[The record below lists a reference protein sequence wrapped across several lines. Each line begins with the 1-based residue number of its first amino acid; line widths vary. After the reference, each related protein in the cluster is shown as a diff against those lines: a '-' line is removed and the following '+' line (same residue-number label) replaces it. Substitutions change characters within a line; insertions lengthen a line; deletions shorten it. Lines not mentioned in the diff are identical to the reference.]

1 MFVEATCG
9 NDCFVR
15 PLCLAICQVTRPK
28 PIRVRGGWRSLVAW
42 LALGV
47 CLCPQGPM
55 GGRAARAGMWAPS
68 KESALVHSLRSSGN
82 QIHHSCFTCT
92 CMTDPTSSTQP
103 PKLIKPSCGFPA
115 KWLIQHCPSSCHNAP
130 KSLLCWRSLSYIAYN
145 IFPTIAK
152 TCQRLTFLMNSQ
164 VSGRFVI
171 FPTTTNIYHVLDI
184 AFDLLTKTAEPTC
197 SQLMPTTISIL
208 SLPLIV
214 LRNG

>member
-1 MFVEATCG
+1 
-9 NDCFVR
+9 
-15 PLCLAICQVTRPK
+15 
-28 PIRVRGGWRSLVAW
+28 
-42 LALGV
+42 
-47 CLCPQGPM
+47 
-55 GGRAARAGMWAPS
+55 
-68 KESALVHSLRSSGN
+68 
-82 QIHHSCFTCT
+82 
-92 CMTDPTSSTQP
+92 MTDPTSSTQL

-197 SQLMPTTISIL
+197 SQQMPTTISIL

-214 LRNG
+214 LRNGWSNIFPSVGELRSMCVLAAFVLRSCGGLKARLTLEQGENKAYTQPFTCDFTHAGSWLPFVSHDQAWSSAQYIWQPANPHRA

>member
-1 MFVEATCG
+1 M
-9 NDCFVR
+9 
-15 PLCLAICQVTRPK
+15 
-28 PIRVRGGWRSLVAW
+28 AW

-82 QIHHSCFTCT
+82 QIHQSCFTCT

-152 TCQRLTFLMNSQ
+152 TRQRLTFLMNSQ

-171 FPTTTNIYHVLDI
+171 FPTTINIYHVLDI

-197 SQLMPTTISIL
+197 SQMMPTTISIL